1 MEEDLKAI
9 YSVIVYWWGFM
20 KDKYPK
26 GMTDEEISKWIDDVD
41 KKDKE
46 IRKDDLGLAW
56 LYRHI
61 GITVADFITKKQ
73 AERQG
78 KKVEW

>member
-26 GMTDEEISKWIDDVD
+26 GLSDKDIEVWLEETEAKSKEI
-41 KKDKE
+41 KKD
-46 IRKDDLGLAW
+46 DPGLAW
-56 LYRHI
+56 LYRNI
-61 GITVADFITKKQ
+61 GIKCADFITRKQ
-73 AERQG
+73 KERKGEQ
-78 KKVEW
+78 VEW